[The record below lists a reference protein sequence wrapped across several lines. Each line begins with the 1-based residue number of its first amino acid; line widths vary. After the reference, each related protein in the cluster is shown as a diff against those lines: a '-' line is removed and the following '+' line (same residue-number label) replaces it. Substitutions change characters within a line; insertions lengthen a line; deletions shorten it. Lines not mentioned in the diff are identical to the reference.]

1 MKQHKKI
8 KIFRWT
14 ARIWSILVL
23 IFAIVLLL
31 TQLSADSGEAPTTLF
46 WVLFGLWFFGV
57 LGLVAGWR
65 WEIAGAVIAITALI
79 SREMAVFYLSGE
91 FLVGFWL
98 VWLPIIPPAVLYILA
113 WREESKQKE
122 AQIIQEIRENNQS
135 GL

>member
-1 MKQHKKI
+1 MKQDKKT
-8 KIFRWT
+8 KIIRWI

-23 IFAIVLLL
+23 IFAIALLI
-31 TQLSADSGEAPTTLF
+31 TQLFADSDETPTTLY
-46 WVLFGLWFFGV
+46 WVLFGLWFTAV

-65 WEIAGAVIAITALI
+65 WEIAGSVIAITALI

-91 FLVGFWL
+91 FLVGFWM

-113 WREESKQKE
+113 WREENKRKKV
-122 AQIIQEIRENNQS
+122 QILQDIRENNQS

>member
-1 MKQHKKI
+1 MKQEKKI
-8 KIFRWT
+8 KIIRWS

-23 IFAIVLLL
+23 IFAIALLL
-31 TQLSADSGEAPTTLF
+31 SQLLAENSEGPTTLY
-46 WVLFGLWFFGV
+46 WVLFGLWFFAV

-91 FLVGFWL
+91 FLVGFWM
-98 VWLPIIPPAVLYILA
+98 VWLPILPPAILYILA
-113 WREESKQKE
+113 WREDRKQKE
-122 AQIIQEIRENNQS
+122 DQIIRDIRENNQL